1 MLKLTWH
8 VATAMLNSER
18 RSMKLPKTIR
28 VGRRL
33 YKINQIKKIADGI
46 MGEVDYELKQIDIAT
61 HSSLS
66 GRRFKREEVMDTF
79 WHELTHA
86 ILHDMGHDLCDNER
100 FVTAFANRLSD
111 AVNSAKL

>member
-1 MLKLTWH
+1 
-8 VATAMLNSER
+8 
-18 RSMKLPKTIR
+18 MKLPKTIR

-33 YKINQIKKIADGI
+33 YKINQLKKLDDGV
-46 MGEVDYELKQIDIAT
+46 MGEVDYDLKQIDIAT

-86 ILHDMGHDLCDNER
+86 ILKDMNHPYESNEKFVFNFSSRLCKAIQSAR
-100 FVTAFANRLSD
+100 F
-111 AVNSAKL
+111 

>member
-1 MLKLTWH
+1 MLKLTWRI
-8 VATAMLNSER
+8 AMAMLNSER
-18 RSMKLPKTIR
+18 RSMKLPTKIR

-33 YKINQIKKIADGI
+33 YKIHQVKQIDNGL
-46 MGEVDYELKQIDIAT
+46 MGEVDYDTKEIAVAT

-86 ILHDMGHDLCDNER
+86 ILKDMNHPYESNEKFVLEFSSRLNKAIQSAR
-100 FVTAFANRLSD
+100 F
-111 AVNSAKL
+111 

>member
-1 MLKLTWH
+1 
-8 VATAMLNSER
+8 
-18 RSMKLPKTIR
+18 MKIPTKIR

-33 YKINQIKKIADGI
+33 YKINQVKQIADGL
-46 MGEVDYELKQIDIAT
+46 MGEVDYELKQIDVAT

-86 ILHDMGHDLCDNER
+86 ILKDMNHPYESNEKFVLEFSSRLTKAIQSAR
-100 FVTAFANRLSD
+100 F
-111 AVNSAKL
+111 

>member
-1 MLKLTWH
+1 M
-8 VATAMLNSER
+8 
-18 RSMKLPKTIR
+18 
-28 VGRRL
+28 
-33 YKINQIKKIADGI
+33 QIP
-46 MGEVDYELKQIDIAT
+46 KQITVGKKTYAVERPKIIQDPPSYGRISFTMNRIQIAQGDSYGNKFDKTDIAN
-61 HSSLS
+61 
-66 GRRFKREEVMDTF
+66 TF

>member
-1 MLKLTWH
+1 
-8 VATAMLNSER
+8 
-18 RSMKLPKTIR
+18 MKLPKTIR

-33 YKINQIKKIADGI
+33 YKINQLKKLEDGI
-46 MGEVDYELKQIDIAT
+46 MGEVDYDLKQIDIAT

-86 ILHDMGHDLCDNER
+86 ILKDMNHPYESNEKFVFNFSSRLNKAIQSAR
-100 FVTAFANRLSD
+100 F
-111 AVNSAKL
+111 